1 MFGHLPAYINFKK
14 TNPEPFGDHNH
25 TMVGTMAGTPSL
37 AAAPG
42 GAADAT
48 APSAGSVPPPLG
60 VPQPGGGRDGASPVP
75 SKDRE
80 TEPAHTVTPKR
91 ASHAKVRWTL
101 HRIDTNADSNGALA
115 CQSLTSAFDAL
126 VELELPN
133 ARTEV
138 NTDHVDD
145 EAELDAA
152 FEDDELETRRQRSL
166 AAAKDVFQDAA
177 GSEVAEEA
185 SGWID
190 ANSNAIVER
199 GEHYYRQARKGAI
212 SPFPPSPL
220 WRTQRHQLMPLSSAH
235 IRIAICIFNLR

>member
-1 MFGHLPAYINFKK
+1 M
-14 TNPEPFGDHNH
+14 
-25 TMVGTMAGTPSL
+25 
-37 AAAPG
+37 
-42 GAADAT
+42 
-48 APSAGSVPPPLG
+48 
-60 VPQPGGGRDGASPVP
+60 
-75 SKDRE
+75 
-80 TEPAHTVTPKR
+80 PKR

-101 HRIDTNADSNGALA
+101 HRLDTNADSNGALA

-126 VELELPN
+126 VELELPM
-133 ARTEV
+133 ARTKV
-138 NTDHVDD
+138 NTNHVDGVGD

-166 AAAKDVFQDAA
+166 AAAKDVLKDVA

-199 GEHYYRQARKGAI
+199 GEQYYTEVTKGAI
-212 SPFPPSPL
+212 TPFPPNPL

>member
-1 MFGHLPAYINFKK
+1 
-14 TNPEPFGDHNH
+14 
-25 TMVGTMAGTPSL
+25 MAGTPSL

-48 APSAGSVPPPLG
+48 APSAGSVPPPLD
-60 VPQPGGGRDGASPVP
+60 VSQSGGGRDGASPVP
-75 SKDRE
+75 SKGRE

-126 VELELPN
+126 VELELPM
-133 ARTEV
+133 ARTKV
-138 NTDHVDD
+138 NTNHVVGVGD

-166 AAAKDVFQDAA
+166 AAAKDVLQDLA

-185 SGWID
+185 SCWID
-190 ANSNAIVER
+190 ANADAIVER
-199 GEHYYRQARKGAI
+199 GEHYYRQVR
-212 SPFPPSPL
+212 
-220 WRTQRHQLMPLSSAH
+220 
-235 IRIAICIFNLR
+235 